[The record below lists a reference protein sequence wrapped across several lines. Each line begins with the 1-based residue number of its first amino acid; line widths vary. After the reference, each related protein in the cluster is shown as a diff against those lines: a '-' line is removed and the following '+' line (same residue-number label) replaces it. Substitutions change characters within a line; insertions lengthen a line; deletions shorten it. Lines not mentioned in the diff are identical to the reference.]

1 MSAPAE
7 VVPAGRCP
15 LAFNGP
21 SPTGHV
27 SQERYLNHPTFGML
41 YRVAPVA
48 DNRDLYATLYA
59 QRIFFL
65 VTLQARGASFEVI
78 PLMDARHYAEQN
90 LARSRRQAPQDHG
103 HWRQLFDQTF
113 I

>member
-1 MSAPAE
+1 
-7 VVPAGRCP
+7 VP
-15 LAFNGP
+15 FNGLTSTASAGSALASSGFV
-21 SPTGHV
+21 SP
-27 SQERYLNHPTFGML
+27 ERYLNHPTFGML

-48 DNRDLYATLYA
+48 EGRDLYATLYA
-59 QRIFFL
+59 QRIFFI
-65 VTLQARGASFEVI
+65 VTLQPRGAAFEVV

-90 LARSRRQAPQDHG
+90 LARARRESPEVHA

>member
-1 MSAPAE
+1 MTS
-7 VVPAGRCP
+7 
-15 LAFNGP
+15 
-21 SPTGHV
+21 
-27 SQERYLNHPTFGML
+27 ERYLNHPTFGML

-48 DNRDLYATLYA
+48 DGRDLYATLYA

-65 VTLQARGASFEVI
+65 VTLQPRGATFEVV
-78 PLMDARHYAEQN
+78 PLMDARHIAEQN
-90 LARSRRQAPQDHG
+90 LARARREGSAVVS